1 MNALDFDKLS
11 KVEKRK
17 LGEYCNKTLNK
28 RLKKI
33 GNEINKFESEVKKDD
48 YTGQVRPGS
57 DR

>member
-1 MNALDFDKLS
+1 MIELTKQEEDKS
-11 KVEKRK
+11 KFYEFAQNRIK
-17 LGEYCNKTLNK
+17 K

-48 YTGQVRPGS
+48 YTGQVRPSS

>member
-1 MNALDFDKLS
+1 MNLPELTKQEED
-11 KVEKRK
+11 KRK
-17 LGEYCNKTLNK
+17 FYEFAQKRINV

-33 GNEINKFESEVKKDD
+33 ANENNKFESEVKKDD